1 MATKKSGGVTNV
13 KMFRLKPKKKRP
25 GVHSKNK
32 ASKHKGSKNY
42 LKRYK
47 GQGA

>member
-1 MATKKSGGVTNV
+1 MAKAKV
-13 KMFRLKPKKKRP
+13 KEVRNFHAKPKAKRK
-25 GVHSKNK
+25 GVHSKCK

-47 GQGA
+47 GQG